1 MQNAECSPS
10 SAALLSRL
18 FFFVMT
24 SKTFYFHNC
33 IHLVWM
39 ILDDCWAP
47 SGIMLRHFMR
57 LFRNV
62 QIVQII
68 PERFETG
75 WFTFFYSWLFWYRQ
89 FCPLCVI
96 ILWHKFVTSRGWS
109 NPGASLHGQN
119 STEITLKQCGGGA
132 DAGAG
137 GAGCGVS
144 GSERLLVRPKCR
156 LNSTAAVFDY
166 IAVLPLKCS
175 L

>member
-1 MQNAECSPS
+1 MAECSPS

-75 WFTFFYSWLFWYRQ
+75 LFTFFYSWLFWYRQ

-109 NPGASLHGQN
+109 NRPQWLSEPRAERFSFLVVAPLPVDDGVAASTCNGKAGARSASHLNLDQSSPSSSLHH
-119 STEITLKQCGGGA
+119 
-132 DAGAG
+132 
-137 GAGCGVS
+137 
-144 GSERLLVRPKCR
+144 RPQIR
-156 LNSTAAVFDY
+156 N
-166 IAVLPLKCS
+166 
-175 L
+175 